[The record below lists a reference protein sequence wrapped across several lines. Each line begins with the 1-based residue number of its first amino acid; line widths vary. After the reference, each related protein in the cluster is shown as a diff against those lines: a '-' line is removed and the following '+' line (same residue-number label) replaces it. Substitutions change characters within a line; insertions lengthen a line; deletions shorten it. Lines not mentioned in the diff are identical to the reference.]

1 MDINLILLM
10 PNSMMIGWQYYEPE
24 EAFDFYEFN
33 LSLVFVKLNFKWG
46 QNL

>member
-24 EAFDFYEFN
+24 GDFDFYEINICLIFVQLQFRWGRN
-33 LSLVFVKLNFKWG
+33 L
-46 QNL
+46 